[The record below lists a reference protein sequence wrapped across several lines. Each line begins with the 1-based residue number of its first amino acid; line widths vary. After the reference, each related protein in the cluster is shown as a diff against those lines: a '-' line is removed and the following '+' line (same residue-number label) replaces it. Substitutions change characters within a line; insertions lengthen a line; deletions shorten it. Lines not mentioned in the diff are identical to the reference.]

1 MFKRSLSLLLMVLLA
16 FTIPTIAATAQTAE
30 PIEVTAVL
38 QINPEVVLENNPVIQ
53 YIEDHLGI
61 RLIIE
66 APPLSSYG
74 DRVKLLV
81 STGDM
86 PDLVHYGADIAAKEW
101 AEDGLLLDLT
111 DLIDKYP
118 NMAAN
123 HSKEQLGDCDL
134 LGNGHFYGLPRAN
147 SYDKWGFLINKKWLD
162 KVGMKA
168 PTTVAEFVE
177 VCRAF
182 TFNDPDGNGKDD
194 TFGASFGANQT
205 SMDSGI
211 WHLRNDYLSMAYS
224 ISSWHHGMPDV
235 DGSAKLRALKSEY
248 PDYLKLM
255 RSLYDEGIID
265 REFVTHRADEDVE
278 KFAQGRTGI
287 VGASEA
293 NFTGNVL
300 EKYSLNPDD
309 YVFCQPLVLKE
320 GDKPMYAMPP
330 SAWMAYYV
338 NANSSPEVQDA
349 VMRLLDWA
357 DSEEGFVMMQL
368 GIAGLHY
375 NEYDIETRTVDR
387 TEEQVQAVRKVT
399 SNMFAFANAYKGMQ
413 VLMGGSTPEM
423 IAKWQVEATA
433 ADKATTK
440 VYIPFTKMLDKI
452 GVEFPDEMQTLNSL
466 EVRYVTGEV
475 SFDDLINYAYGD
487 YKEKT
492 AAIAQ
497 EFADFMAA
505 HPARYED

>member
-1 MFKRSLSLLLMVLLA
+1 MTQRILSLALAALMLLA
-16 FTIPTIAATAQTAE
+16 LPAFASAETAE
-30 PIEVTAVL
+30 PVEITAVL

-53 YIEDHLGI
+53 YIEERLGI
-61 RLIIE
+61 RLLIE

-74 DRVKLLV
+74 DRVKMLV

-111 DLIDKYP
+111 DLIDQYP
-118 NMAAN
+118 NIAAN
-123 HSKEQLGDCDL
+123 HTKEQLGDCEFLAD
-134 LGNGHFYGLPRAN
+134 GRIYGLPRAN
-147 SYDKWGFLINKKWLD
+147 SYDKWGFLINKAWLD
-162 KVGMKA
+162 KVGKEA
-168 PTTVAEFVE
+168 PATVEEYIE

-182 TFNDPDGNGKDD
+182 TLEDPDGNGKDD

-224 ISSWHHGMPDV
+224 ISSWHHGTPDA
-235 DGSAKLRALKSEY
+235 DGSARLRALKSGY
-248 PDYLKLM
+248 ADYIKLL
-255 RSLYDEGIID
+255 RSLYEEGIID
-265 REFVTHRADEDVE
+265 REFVTHKADEDVE
-278 KFAQGRTGI
+278 KFAQGRVGI
-287 VGASEA
+287 VGASES
-293 NFTGNVL
+293 NFTSNIL

-309 YVFCQPLVLKE
+309 YVFCKPLVLKAE
-320 GDKPMYAMPP
+320 DKPLYAMPP

-338 NANSSPEVQDA
+338 NANSKHADA
-349 VMRLLDWA
+349 VLRLLDWA
-357 DSEEGFVMMQL
+357 DSEEGFVMMQM

-387 TEEQVQAVRKVT
+387 TEEQAQARTKVT

-413 VLMGGSTPEM
+413 ALMGGSTPEM
-423 IAKWQVEATA
+423 IAKWQAEAGA

-452 GVEFPDEMQTLNSL
+452 GVEFPDEVQTLNSL
-466 EVRYVTGEV
+466 EVRFVTGEV
-475 SFDDLINYAYGD
+475 PFEELQAYAYGD
-487 YKEKT
+487 YQEKT

-497 EFADFMAA
+497 EFADFMAE